1 MSKITNNQKLCSKCN
16 NMLNTDEFYF
26 SSKVKCGLSSQCK
39 KCSNTYTKVGKY
51 YLIDGKKSCS
61 KCSQLL
67 PITEFYENFK
77 IKSGLSSQ
85 CKLCNPKKVKK
96 EKLPPKEKKLK
107 YKDLYPVINGRKI
120 CYKCMINKP
129 IDRFNLNDKK
139 NRNLCKE
146 CKLKK
151 FHQWKLNNPEKYKNI
166 EIKRKEKI
174 KLENKKKKEEK
185 QLLREQKLKEFNLKK
200 ELRKAEL
207 LQKQLDKEKRS
218 EEYKKLLLYWNSD
231 EYKQKKNKRKK
242 ERKREIEKNKMSTNP
257 FFAFKK
263 KLRNNIR
270 KAILSRNYSKNSNA
284 AKILGASWNEIYSY
298 FESKFQPGMTWEN
311 HGEWHIDH
319 VIPLASAKS
328 EEELLK
334 LNHYTNLQPLWAN
347 ENLLKGDKLL

>member
-1 MSKITNNQKLCSKCN
+1 MTNIINNQKLCSKCK
-16 NMLNTDEFYF
+16 NMLNIEEFYF
-26 SSKVKCGLSSQCK
+26 SSKVKCGLSSHCK
-39 KCSNTYTKVGKY
+39 KCSNTYTKVGKHY
-51 YLIDGKKSCS
+51 VIDGKKSCS
-61 KCSQLL
+61 KCCQLL
-67 PITEFYENFK
+67 PITEFYEDSQ

-85 CKLCNPKKVKK
+85 CKLCNPKK

-107 YKDLYPVINGRKI
+107 YKDLYPVIDGYKI
-120 CYKCMINKP
+120 CYDCMVNKP
-129 IDRFNLNDKK
+129 VDRFILDAKK
-139 NRNLCKE
+139 ISNLCKE
-146 CKLKK
+146 CKAKRVLLWKK
-151 FHQWKLNNPEKYKNI
+151 NNPNK
-166 EIKRKEKI
+166 IKLIKKRYKEKI

-185 QLLREQKLKEFNLKK
+185 QLLQEQKLKEINLKK
-200 ELRKAEL
+200 ELRKVEL

-218 EEYKKLLLYWNSD
+218 EEYKKLLLYWSSD
-231 EYKQKKNKRKK
+231 EYKQKKNERKK
-242 ERKREIEKNKMSTNP
+242 ERRREIEKNKMSTDP

-328 EEELLK
+328 QEELLK
-334 LNHYTNLQPLWAN
+334 LNHYTNLQPLWGN